1 MDANGFESSLHN
13 ILLADDG
20 SLHSRAAVELIAGLP
35 HSPDCQVT
43 ALRVFTPM
51 QTAEQAGMEAALNV
65 TRDFLAEKGLNVKT
79 EFLLGYPSAKILEYA
94 DEHKPDLVVMGAK
107 GLRNALGIPLG
118 GVAMHLLEDGRF
130 PVLIVRAPY
139 KGLKKVLLV
148 VDGSSCSDVAC
159 RYMGAFPL
167 PQGAEV
173 IVMNIVPP
181 RIPTVIVEPYPG
193 GMTMPS
199 VISSVGEEDEEQR
212 LAADMEGMR
221 IIKLTIESLAAQ
233 HVHATAQL
241 GRGDAAEE
249 IINFARKQSVDLI
262 AAGSRGLGAVRG
274 WLMGS
279 VSRKLAHYSSCSVL
293 ITRCIPETS

>member
-1 MDANGFESSLHN
+1 MDANGSKSSLRN

-20 SLHSRAAVELIAGLP
+20 SLHSRAAVELIASLP
-35 HSPDCQVT
+35 HPPDCQVT
-43 ALRVFTPM
+43 ALRIFTPM
-51 QTAEQAGMEAALNV
+51 QTSEQAAMEAALDA
-65 TRDFLAEKGLNVKT
+65 TRDFMAEKGLNVKT

-94 DEHKPDLVVMGAK
+94 DEHKPDLVVMGSK

-139 KGLKKVLLV
+139 TGLKKVLLV
-148 VDGSSCSDVAC
+148 VDGSSCSEVAC
-159 RYMGAFPL
+159 QYLGAFPL
-167 PQGAEV
+167 PQDAEV
-173 IVMNIVPP
+173 IVMNVVPP
-181 RIPTVIVEPYPG
+181 RFPTMIVEPYPG

-199 VISSVGEEDEEQR
+199 VLSSVGEEEQEQR

-221 IIKLTIESLAAQ
+221 IIKATIETLAARQ
-233 HVHATAQL
+233 VHATAQL

-249 IINFARKQSVDLI
+249 IINFARNQSVDLI
-262 AAGSRGLGAVRG
+262 IAGSRGLGAVRG

-279 VSRKLAHYSSCSVL
+279 VSRKLAHYSNCSVL
-293 ITRCIPETS
+293 ITRCIPEQG

>member
-1 MDANGFESSLHN
+1 MNAKGSPSRLHN

-20 SLHSRAAVELIAGLP
+20 SPHSRAAVELIADLP
-35 HSPDCQVT
+35 HPPECVVT

-51 QTAEQAGMEAALNV
+51 QTAEQDSMEAALMI
-65 TRDFLAEKGLNVKT
+65 TRSLLEGKGLNVST

-107 GLRNALGIPLG
+107 GLRNAFGIPLG

-139 KGLKKVLLV
+139 KKLKKVLLV

-159 RYMGAFPL
+159 GYLGAFPL
-167 PQGAEV
+167 PDGVEV
-173 IVMNIVPP
+173 IVMNVVPP
-181 RIPTVIVEPYPG
+181 PVLPIIVEPLIGSISVP
-193 GMTMPS
+193 P
-199 VISSVGEEDEEQR
+199 VISSVGEQDEDQR
-212 LAADMEGMR
+212 IAADMEGMR
-221 IIKLTIESLAAQ
+221 IIKATIESLARNGI
-233 HVHATAQL
+233 HATAQL

-249 IINFARKQSVDLI
+249 IIAFARNQSIDLI
-262 AAGSRGLGAVRG
+262 IAGSRGLGAVRG

-279 VSRKLAHYSSCSVL
+279 VSRKLAHYSNCSVL
-293 ITRCIPETS
+293 IARCIPAN

>member
-1 MDANGFESSLHN
+1 MDASGNKFRLRN

-20 SLHSRAAVELIAGLP
+20 SPHSRAAVELIADLP
-35 HSPDCQVT
+35 HPPDCVVT
-43 ALRVFTPM
+43 ALRIFTPL
-51 QTAEQAGMEAALNV
+51 QTSEQAAMEAALMT
-65 TRDFLAEKGLNVKT
+65 TRNLLAEKGLNANT

-139 KGLKKVLLV
+139 KGLKKILLV

-159 RYMGAFPL
+159 DYMGAFPL
-167 PQGAEV
+167 PESAEV
-173 IVMNIVPP
+173 IVMHVVPP
-181 RIPTVIVEPYPG
+181 LVSPVIVEPFPG
-193 GMTMPS
+193 GVMVSPIVSTM
-199 VISSVGEEDEEQR
+199 GEEDEEQR
-212 LAADMEGMR
+212 HAAEMEGMR
-221 IIKLTIESLAAQ
+221 IIKATIESLAANGI
-233 HVHATAQL
+233 HATAQL

-249 IINFARKQSVDLI
+249 IIAFARNQAIDLI
-262 AAGSRGLGAVRG
+262 VAGSRGLGAVRG

-279 VSRKLAHYSSCSVL
+279 VSRKLAHYSGCSVL
-293 ITRCIPETS
+293 IARCVSVV